1 MTNIRPL
8 PPSGDERQPAALRA
22 TRPLHPRAGLVWLVL
37 AARLGELRRV
47 GVIDD
52 ASFAAVARALE
63 TARDAH
69 GDDGSVADLVAS
81 ITRRAEVVLPAELS
95 GVLSLGNA
103 NEEVAATV
111 LRLTA
116 RQAALGMLS
125 ELDALRAALLALAD
139 EHTITSMPALLG
151 DRPAQPTTFAH
162 FLGGVIAPLA
172 TAAARLRQAYAD
184 LNRSPIGAGLLSA
197 DVIEVDRH
205 AMATSLGF
213 DMPIAN
219 TFDAV
224 ANTEDLAAF
233 VAAGVAA
240 VAPVRR
246 FVDELCLWLRTDP
259 TSLRLA
265 DAWLHQPEPGLP
277 HLTTAGPLR
286 ALALAFRTT
295 EGAATAFL
303 NLVRSLGYGPTGA
316 HVDTL
321 LSQLDDL
328 TARSCAALGSVA
340 RFVTDG
346 LMVNRAWLAN
356 RAGRGFTTSGD
367 LAAFL
372 MMEESLPPSV
382 AQAIAAKVI
391 TRTMA
396 TGAEVTAIGP
406 AGIDAAAL
414 EVIGREVQ
422 VEPEA
427 LGRALAPRRFLE
439 RRNVAGSPAPER
451 TRDWLDAERERLTA
465 DRDWREHERVRL
477 DSVLDA
483 LMTTI
488 SDAAGQAD

>member
-1 MTNIRPL
+1 MTNIRQMPT
-8 PPSGDERQPAALRA
+8 SEDERQPASLPA
-22 TRPLHPRAGLVWLVL
+22 TRPPHRRTDLVWLVL

-47 GVIDD
+47 SVIDD
-52 ASFAAVARALE
+52 ASFAAVASALE
-63 TARDAH
+63 TAR
-69 GDDGSVADLVAS
+69 GTGVDDGSVADLVAS

-95 GVLSLGNA
+95 GVLSLGSA
-103 NEEVAATV
+103 NEEVVATV

-116 RQAALGMLS
+116 REAALWMLS
-125 ELDALRAALLALAD
+125 ELDAVRAALLALAD
-139 EHTITSMPALLG
+139 QHTITLMPALLG
-151 DRPAQPTTFAH
+151 GRPAQPTTFAH
-162 FLGGVIAPLA
+162 FLGGVIAPLGTVA
-172 TAAARLRQAYAD
+172 VRVRQAYTD
-184 LNRSPIGAGLLSA
+184 LNRSPLGAGLLSA
-197 DVIEVDRH
+197 DVIEVDRN

-213 DMPIAN
+213 DAPVAN

-224 ANTEDLAAF
+224 ANVEDLAAF
-233 VAAGVAA
+233 VAAGAAA

-246 FVDELCLWLRTDP
+246 FVDELCLWVRTDP
-259 TSLRLA
+259 TSLQLA
-265 DAWLHQPEPGLP
+265 DEWLHQPEPGLP
-277 HLTTAGPLR
+277 HLTTSVPLD
-286 ALALAFRTT
+286 ALALALQTT
-295 EGAATAFL
+295 EGATAAFL
-303 NLVRSLGYGPTGA
+303 NLIRSLGYGPTGA

-328 TARSCAALGSVA
+328 TTRTCAAFGD
-340 RFVTDG
+340 VTRLVVDG

-372 MMEESLPPSV
+372 MMEEGLPPSV

-396 TGAEVTAIGP
+396 TGAEVIAINP

-439 RRNVAGSPAPER
+439 RRNVVGSPAPER
-451 TRDWLDAERERLTA
+451 TRDWLVAEHHQLTADIDWRERERA
-465 DRDWREHERVRL
+465 RL
-477 DSVLDA
+477 ESVLDA
-483 LMTTI
+483 LMTAI
-488 SDAAGQAD
+488 SDAANQAD